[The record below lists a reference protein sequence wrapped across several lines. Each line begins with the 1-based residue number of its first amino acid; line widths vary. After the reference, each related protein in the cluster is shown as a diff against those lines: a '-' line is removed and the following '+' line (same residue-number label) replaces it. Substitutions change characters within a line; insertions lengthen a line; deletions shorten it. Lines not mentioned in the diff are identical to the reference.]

1 MKQHADWLSWIL
13 QFLFGMFVGAC
24 FALGIVSRRG
34 GRSSFIP
41 DDDKGLFI
49 LALSLAIGG
58 LAASLGDRLWFNS
71 NGSIFSNYGHKH
83 SFFSEV
89 LAIIISV
96 VGFLISGS
104 IFARQIWRT
113 FF

>member
-1 MKQHADWLSWIL
+1 MKKQADWLSWVL
-13 QFLFGMFVGAC
+13 QFLFGLSVGAC
-24 FALGIVSRRG
+24 FGLMLISRRG

-41 DDDKGLFI
+41 EQDTSLFI
-49 LALSLAIGG
+49 LALSLAFAG

-83 SFFSEV
+83 STLSNA
-89 LAIIISV
+89 LAVIISIA
-96 VGFLISGS
+96 GFLIAGS
-104 IFARQIWRT
+104 IFARGIWRT